1 MNCIQSI
8 LGIVLPTEHPKC
20 AQDPNEDSDFVYL
33 RSRGRFY
40 AISKDDFQFDSNFC
54 DGHGFEPALMDTH
67 DEYMAFRAAS
77 GNLYIFSTQVTFFIN
92 EFISVKKKHSE
103 SLIIHLEYIFN
114 TF

>member
-1 MNCIQSI
+1 MICIQSI

-54 DGHGFEPALMDTH
+54 DEHGFEPALMDTH

-77 GNLYIFSTQVTFFIN
+77 GNLYIFSTQVQIHFLLMNSFL
-92 EFISVKKKHSE
+92 SKKSIQN
-103 SLIIHLEYIFN
+103 L
-114 TF
+114 